1 MKLNWK
7 SKKQVLGLIGLVCAL
22 LLVAGVAT
30 GWHNRH
36 KTICPNGQQPV
47 KQRSII
53 LGQTEYRC
61 PDGSTVTLS

>member
-1 MKLNWK
+1 MRVDWH
-7 SKKQVLGLIGLVCAL
+7 SKKQVVGLLAAVCAVL
-22 LLVAGVAT
+22 LAAGLAT

-47 KQRSII
+47 KERSVV

-61 PDGSTVTLS
+61 PDGSTITLS

>member
-1 MKLNWK
+1 VKPNWK
-7 SKKQVLGLIGLVCAL
+7 SKRYVLALIAAACALGLAGGL
-22 LLVAGVAT
+22 AT

-36 KTICPNGQQPV
+36 KTICPNGAQPV
-47 KQRSII
+47 KQRAII